1 MEREYRIDPD
11 LNKVLPELSEDDYKE
26 LENSLLKD
34 GYKGAPIMIWGNLIV
49 DGHNRYEICQKHN
62 IPFDVKAVDFSNKE
76 DAIQWMVRQQLGR
89 RNLTTLQRIAIV
101 EKYRPIYE
109 RKAKEN
115 KSKSGGDRRSVSQN
129 SSTPIS
135 NKDKI
140 DVRAECAKDA
150 NTSTDTYSKGVKILN
165 SNNTELINDINSGNK
180 SINKAYKE
188 LNIKSKNTN
197 SLSNIEGLSN
207 KRKAASGES
216 KAVQNQ
222 INLETPISELKE
234 SSKSIQII
242 NEFDIFE
249 IKVHYDDFV
258 KDMNWLTTKS
268 LIKEDEEVAE
278 KIYSDLRTCV
288 DKLEN
293 IKNIIE
299 DIKNEVIITL

>member
-1 MEREYRIDPD
+1 MEREYRIDPE

-26 LENSLLKD
+26 LENSLIKD
-34 GYKGAPIMIWGNLIV
+34 GYKGAPIMVWGDIIV
-49 DGHNRYEICQKHN
+49 DGHNRYEICQKHS
-62 IPFDVKAVDFSNKE
+62 ISFDVKEVEFSSKE

-115 KSKSGGDRRSVSQN
+115 KSKSGGDRKSVLKN
-129 SSTPIS
+129 SSKPIS
-135 NKDKI
+135 PKDKI

-165 SNNTELINDINSGNK
+165 SNNTELIEDINSGRK
-180 SINKAYKE
+180 SINKAYNE
-188 LNIKSKNTN
+188 LNEKNGSTSCKEKLCNEQEPGTCKPKDVQVQQRN
-197 SLSNIEGLSN
+197 SEDPVVEPDKNNSNITPIGNEGD
-207 KRKAASGES
+207 
-216 KAVQNQ
+216 
-222 INLETPISELKE
+222 ISELKA
-234 SSKSIQII
+234 
-242 NEFDIFE
+242 
-249 IKVHYDDFV
+249 HYDDFV
-258 KDMNWLTTKS
+258 SDMKWLTTKS

-293 IKNIIE
+293 IKGTIE
-299 DIKNEVIITL
+299 DIGNKRIITL